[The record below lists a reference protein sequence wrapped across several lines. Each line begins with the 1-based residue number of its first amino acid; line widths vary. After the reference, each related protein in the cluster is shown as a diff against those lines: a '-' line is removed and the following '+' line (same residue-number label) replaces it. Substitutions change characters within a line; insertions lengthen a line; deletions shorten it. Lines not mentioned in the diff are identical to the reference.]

1 MTLNEYMNDPAIIHE
16 PQAMREIHAIRL
28 QIQDETR
35 NLTSAE
41 YTALVHKRSQ
51 AFLAE
56 PVTIETDLTAEERA
70 IIADGERHF
79 QERPED
85 FISLDDYLTHGADYR
100 PPEPEKQAWWPRQK
114 AENSAR
120 Q

>member
-28 QIQDETR
+28 QIHDETR

-56 PVTIETDLTAEERA
+56 PVIIETDLTAEERA
-70 IIADGERHF
+70 IIEAGEKEYREH
-79 QERPED
+79 PETFTRLQD
-85 FISLDDYLTHGADYR
+85 I
-100 PPEPEKQAWWPRQK
+100 
-114 AENSAR
+114 
-120 Q
+120 